1 MCKSKKSKKAA
12 GDGGAASSSTTSA
25 NKQVREGVVAVAF
38 ALCRVGDGERPYDGA
53 PHRSKL
59 EMQACCCRSHMR
71 GLGCTRTAPQS
82 GCAHAGVAG
91 ALDGLGQL
99 GLRDSAGQA
108 PGGRTVWSA
117 DEAARGV
124 RVGHGR
130 AHQRRRR
137 RACRGGACRGSGGL
151 LSLWQRNAQGRA
163 VRRRAA
169 DTRVDVRGAPRRA
182 RAPTAAMAETPPP
195 PAPTTI
201 IRSGAAHRSGWF
213 LLFAHLP
220 RATRISVSVP
230 IPVEAPL
237 RIP

>member
-99 GLRDSAGQA
+99 GLRDSAGQE
-108 PGGRTVWSA
+108 PGGRTVWGA

-124 RVGHGR
+124 HGR
-130 AHQRRRR
+130 AHQRRPR
-137 RACRGGACRGSGGL
+137 RACRGGACRGSGAP
-151 LSLWQRNAQGRA
+151 LSVWQRIAQGRA
-163 VRRRAA
+163 GRCRAA
-169 DTRVDVRGAPRRA
+169 DTRVWTYGLVRRWEVPLLCVRSSRRA
-182 RAPTAAMAETPPP
+182 LCALAWPMRQRACVCLWCGGLCVLAEP
-195 PAPTTI
+195 
-201 IRSGAAHRSGWF
+201 SN
-213 LLFAHLP
+213 
-220 RATRISVSVP
+220 V
-230 IPVEAPL
+230 
-237 RIP
+237 